1 MKFELH
7 CHSHHSKGAKI
18 PWEGIPSPAAIV
30 AHAKRI
36 GLSGV
41 AITDHHTTKAWPEA
55 RREAKKQGI
64 IFIPGVELQTQSGH
78 VIALG
83 ISEPVANFL
92 SVEETV
98 DRIREQGGVAVAAHP
113 FDVRGQGI
121 RSQADKA
128 DAIEMFNSLNIDK
141 IGNLCTYSMFRHSPL
156 PKVAGSDAH
165 TLSMLGCSVNTMNAD
180 SVDGVLK
187 CIRDGRVEFTGRYMP
202 MEEVLNWARERLS
215 RSQEYVMKYTAEN
228 YRQPKAWL
236 YSKMLKKFLATSN
249 APWRVL
255 AEISLSAVRCYGMAK
270 AMMY

>member
-7 CHSHHSKGAKI
+7 CHSHHSRGAKI
-18 PWEGIPSPAAIV
+18 PWEGIPSPSEII

-41 AITDHHTTKAWPEA
+41 AITDHCTTKAWDEA

-64 IFIPGVELQTQSGH
+64 IFIPGVELQTHSGH

-98 DRIREQGGVAVAAHP
+98 DRIRGQGGVAVAAHP

-121 RSQADKA
+121 RGQATKA
-128 DAIEMFNSLNIDK
+128 DAIEIFNSLNIDK
-141 IGNLCTYSMFRHSPL
+141 IGNLCTSSMFRHSPL

-165 TLSMLGCSVNTMNAD
+165 TLSMLGCSVNMMNAD
-180 SVDGVLK
+180 SADGVLR
-187 CIRDGRVEFTGRYMP
+187 CIRSGRVEFTGRYMP
-202 MEEVLNWARERLS
+202 MNEVLNWARERLS
-215 RSQEYVMKYTAEN
+215 RSQEYVLKYTAEN
-228 YRQPKAWL
+228 YYQPKAWL

-255 AEISLSAVRCYGMAK
+255 AEMSLGAVRGYGMIK
-270 AMMY
+270 MLSY